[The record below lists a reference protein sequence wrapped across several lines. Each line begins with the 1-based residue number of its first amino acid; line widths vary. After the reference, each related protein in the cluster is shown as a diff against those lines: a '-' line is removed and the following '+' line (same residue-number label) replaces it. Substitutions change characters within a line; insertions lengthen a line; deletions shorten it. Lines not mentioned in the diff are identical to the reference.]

1 MTEKE
6 QEKLYRLIKEEILKY
21 LSENDL
27 KKGKKTSEPPKY
39 TDIDAEIAERLI
51 KRAILKAKELKVNIT
66 AAVVDKG
73 GNLVLLRRMDK
84 AIVASIDVAVKK
96 AYSGLSLN
104 CPTSQINLEEFP
116 GLEQLM
122 KDKIVLFGGGYPV
135 KYKGN
140 LIGGIG
146 ISGGNSKQDEE
157 IAVFAIEDVIK
168 NL

>member
-104 CPTSQINLEEFP
+104 CPTSQINLE
-116 GLEQLM
+116 QLM
-122 KDKIVLFGGGYPV
+122 KDRIVLFGGGYPV